1 MTLVGAMM
9 NHQLLRRVNVLRR
22 TDNFR
27 NWFYLG
33 REYLLVGLLVGLMIA
48 FFHWLIVQGQS
59 WLYAVPLTLPVVVLI
74 GAGQHR
80 LTTLGHEASHYLLFR
95 NRILNELVSDW
106 LCMFPMWST
115 THHYRLQHLAH
126 HQFPNDPER
135 DPDVMQMEGSGHRF
149 HFPMTPGRFVWQ
161 CVIKQALWL
170 PGLIRYLRMRA
181 RYATTGVGSGPYS
194 VENPRTR
201 LLILFGACYVVFL
214 ALTLTVLTMHG
225 DWLLLAIVP
234 VGMWA
239 VAMALYAFV
248 PQGFYRSPRLKPDVS
263 IRWISC
269 GRVTYVTVLFTAL
282 AWLSQLTDEPWGLYY
297 LILWCLPMMTGFA
310 FCMIARQVVQHGHA
324 GQGRFNNTRVF
335 LVGRLIRWA
344 VFPLG
349 MDYHL
354 PHHLFPLVPHYRLP
368 ELHALLLEH
377 DPDYR
382 EHGMIVE
389 GYLFHRRPPRHTTVL
404 EMMSQPSTTV

>member
-1 MTLVGAMM
+1 MTK
-9 NHQLLRRVNVLRR
+9 NELLRSVNVLRR
-22 TDNFR
+22 TDNTT
-27 NWFYLG
+27 NWLYLA
-33 REYLLVGLLVGLMIA
+33 REYLLLGLLVGLMIA
-48 FFHWLIVQGQS
+48 FYHWLHVQGLS
-59 WLYAVPLTLPVVVLI
+59 WFYAVPITLPAVALI

-126 HQFPNDPER
+126 HQFPNDPQR

-149 HFPMTPGRFVWQ
+149 HFPMTPVGFVWN
-161 CVIKQALWL
+161 CIIKQALWL
-170 PGLIRYLRMRA
+170 PGLIRYIRMRA
-181 RYATTGVGSGPYS
+181 HYATTGGGGGPYT
-194 VENPRTR
+194 VHNPRTR
-201 LLILFGACYVVFL
+201 FLILFGAVYVLSL
-214 ALTLTVLTMHG
+214 AAILTILTMR
-225 DWLLLAIVP
+225 DEWLLSIIVP
-234 VGMWA
+234 AAMWA
-239 VAMALYAFV
+239 VAMSLYALV
-248 PQGFYRSPRLKPDVS
+248 PRHFYRSPRLKPDVS

-269 GRVTYVTVLFTAL
+269 GRLTYVTLLFTAL
-282 AWLSQLTDEPWGLYY
+282 ACLCQLTDEPWGLYY

-324 GQGRFNNTRVF
+324 GQDRFGNTRVF
-335 LVGRLIRWA
+335 LVGRFIRWA

-368 ELHALLLEH
+368 QLHALLLEH
-377 DPDYR
+377 DPEYR
-382 EHGMIVE
+382 EHCTIVE
-389 GYLFHRRPPRHTTVL
+389 GYVFHRRPPEHVTVL
-404 EMMSQPSTTV
+404 EVMSRPQATA